1 MKFSLRSWPE
11 RDPGVPAS
19 LCRSVFYS
27 KALRVDGSRM
37 QDLDPNLHFCKQETE
52 VGELGGLCGF
62 LPERQVRGG
71 GGGGGEDVEREEPPF
86 KASLT
91 RWM

>member
-1 MKFSLRSWPE
+1 MKFNLRTWPE

-27 KALRVDGSRM
+27 KALHVDGSRM
-37 QDLDPNLHFCKQETE
+37 HDLDPNLHFGKGGTE
-52 VGELGGLCGF
+52 VGELGGLRGF
-62 LPERQVRGG
+62 LPEKEVRG

-86 KASLT
+86 KRRPGS
-91 RWM
+91 

>member
-1 MKFSLRSWPE
+1 
-11 RDPGVPAS
+11 
-19 LCRSVFYS
+19 
-27 KALRVDGSRM
+27 M
-37 QDLDPNLHFCKQETE
+37 QDLDPNLHFCKQGTE

-86 KASLT
+86 KRRPGS
-91 RWM
+91 